1 VFVACEQSQ
10 PSLTYALESTQV
22 EHRIVGHSE
31 GRLISLTRIYLTR
44 QINLAS
50 EKHSSLVDKK
60 KNYKDECSI
69 GSVLLT
75 QKNVFK
81 MSKN

>member
-1 VFVACEQSQ
+1 VFVACKQSQ

-31 GRLISLTRIYLTR
+31 GRLFSLTRIYLTR
-44 QINLAS
+44 QINLAN
-50 EKHSSLVDKK
+50 EKHSSLIDKN
-60 KNYKDECSI
+60 KNYKDECFI
-69 GSVLLT
+69 GSVSLT

-81 MSKN
+81 MS